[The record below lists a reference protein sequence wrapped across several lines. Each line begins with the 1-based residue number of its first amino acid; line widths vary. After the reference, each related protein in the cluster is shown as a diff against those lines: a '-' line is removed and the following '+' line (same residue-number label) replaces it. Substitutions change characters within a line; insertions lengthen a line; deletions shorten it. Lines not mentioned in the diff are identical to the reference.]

1 MYLTKIGDFSTI
13 KDLFAT
19 ILMPIHND
27 PCYFCFAK
35 ALQPKIYLPPPFV
48 SHTGLKDVS
57 SVNGDTS
64 LGELGL
70 DSLMGVE
77 VKQTL
82 ERHHDVIMEIS
93 DIRKLTFNRI
103 KQVSTIL

>member
-1 MYLTKIGDFSTI
+1 M
-13 KDLFAT
+13 
-19 ILMPIHND
+19 ILAI
-27 PCYFCFAK
+27 
-35 ALQPKIYLPPPFV
+35 LVLPKHCNQKYIYLLPFV

-82 ERHHDVIMEIS
+82 ERHHDVIMDMP
-93 DIRKLTFNRI
+93 DIRKLTFNKI
-103 KQVSTIL
+103 KQVIIILFG